1 MDQYI
6 LAIDQGTSSSRA
18 IIFNQHSKIIAVSQK
33 EFTQHFPHPGWV
45 EHDAN
50 EIWSSQYS
58 VFTEVIQKANLK
70 PQDIKAIGI
79 TNQRETTV
87 VWDRKTGQ
95 PIYHAIVWQ
104 DRRTAEFCAELKSSG
119 FGEHIQRSTG
129 LLADPYFSGTKL
141 KWILENVKGAADKA
155 SKGELAFGTV
165 DSWLI
170 YKLTGGKIHA
180 TDVSNASRTLLFNI
194 HTLKWDEE
202 ILRKFNIPTSILPE
216 VKNSVDD
223 FGTVDQHLLPHPIP
237 ICGVAGDQ
245 QAALFG
251 QKCYK
256 KGMVKNTYGTG
267 CFTMLNTG
275 SVPVNSKNKLLTTI
289 GWKIGDET
297 TYALE
302 GSVFI
307 GGAVIQWLRDG
318 LEIIKQSADV
328 EVLANS
334 VKDSDGVY
342 FVPALSGLGAPWW
355 DPNATGMISG
365 ITRGTTKAHIA
376 RAAVESIAL
385 QSYDLIDCMQKDLQ
399 EKISELKVDGGATT
413 NQTLMQFQ
421 ADLIQTT
428 VSRPEIQ
435 ETTALGA
442 CYLAGLGIGVWK
454 SLEDIASTEMSTL
467 KFKPQLSEHEAD
479 IKIDA
484 WHKAVKQCM
493 GAGN

>member
-18 IIFNQHSKIIAVSQK
+18 IIFNQFSQIIAVSQK
-33 EFTQHFPHPGWV
+33 EFTQHFPQPGWV

-58 VFTEVIQKANLK
+58 VITEVIQKANLK
-70 PQDIKAIGI
+70 AHDIKAIGI

-87 VWDRKTGQ
+87 VWNKKTGQ

-104 DRRTAEFCAELKSSG
+104 DRRTAEFCATLKTSG
-119 FGEHIQRSTG
+119 FEDLIQKSTG

-141 KWILENVKGAADKA
+141 KWILENVQGAAEQA
-155 SKGELAFGTV
+155 AKGELAFGTV

-170 YKLTGGKIHA
+170 YKLTGGKVHA

-194 HTLKWDEE
+194 HTLKWDQE
-202 ILRKFNIPTSILPE
+202 ILEKFNIPASILPE

-223 FGTVDQHLLPHPIP
+223 FGSVDSHLLAHPIS

-251 QKCYK
+251 QKCFK

-275 SVPVNSKNKLLTTI
+275 TTPVKSNNKLLTTI
-289 GWKIGDET
+289 GWKIGNET

-318 LEIIKQSADV
+318 LEIIKQSSDV

-334 VKDSDGVY
+334 VDNCGGVY

-355 DPNATGMISG
+355 NPNATGMITG

-399 EKISELKVDGGATT
+399 EKITELKVDGGATA
-413 NQTLMQFQ
+413 NLELMQFQ

-442 CYLAGLGIGVWK
+442 CYLAGIGAGIWK
-454 SLEDIASTEMSTL
+454 DTNHLAETEMANI
-467 KFKPQLSEHEAD
+467 KFQPRINEKQAS
-479 IKIDA
+479 IKIKE
-484 WHKAVKQCM
+484 WHLAVNKCI
-493 GAGN
+493 GI

>member
-1 MDQYI
+1 MAQYI
-6 LAIDQGTSSSRA
+6 LSIDQGTSSSRA
-18 IIFNQHSKIIAVSQK
+18 IIFNENSEIIAISQK
-33 EFTQHFPHPGWV
+33 EFTQHFPQPGWV

-50 EIWSSQYS
+50 EIWTSQFS
-58 VFTEVIQKANLK
+58 VITEVIQKANLK
-70 PQDIKAIGI
+70 PQDIQAIGI

-104 DRRTAEFCAELKSSG
+104 DRRTSSYCAELKSSE
-119 FGEHIQRSTG
+119 FHSYIQKSTG

-141 KWILENVKGAADKA
+141 KWILENVAGAMERAN
-155 SKGELAFGTV
+155 KGELAFGTV

-170 YKLTGGKIHA
+170 YKLTGGKTHA

-194 HTLKWDEE
+194 HTLEWDEK
-202 ILRKFNIPTSILPE
+202 ILSEFNIPSSILPE
-216 VKNSVDD
+216 VKNSVDN
-223 FGTVDQHLLPHPIP
+223 FGSVDTHLLSHSIP

-251 QKCYK
+251 QRCFE

-267 CFTMLNTG
+267 CFTMMNTG
-275 SVPVNSKNKLLTTI
+275 NTPLTSTNQLLTTI
-289 GWKIGDET
+289 AWKIGNKT

-307 GGAVIQWLRDG
+307 GGAVVQWLRDG
-318 LEIIKQSADV
+318 LEMIQKSSDV

-334 VKDSDGVY
+334 VEDTGGVY

-355 DPNATGMISG
+355 NPHAKGMITG

-376 RAAVESIAL
+376 KAAIESIAL
-385 QSYDLIDCMQKDLQ
+385 QSYDLIDCMQKDLN
-399 EKISELKVDGGATT
+399 EKIKVLKVDGGATS
-413 NQTLMQFQ
+413 NSFLMQLQ
-421 ADLIQTT
+421 ADLIQAT
-428 VSRPEIQ
+428 VSRPQIQ

-442 CYLAGLGIGVWK
+442 CYLAGLGSGVWN
-454 SLEDIASTEMSTL
+454 SLEDINIQKMDSLDFHSKISVDEAQL
-467 KFKPQLSEHEAD
+467 KIRQ
-479 IKIDA
+479 
-484 WHKAVKQCM
+484 WHQAVKQCLTY
-493 GAGN
+493 

>member
-1 MDQYI
+1 MSKYI

-18 IIFNQHSKIIAVSQK
+18 IIFNGSSEIIAVSQK
-33 EFTQHFPHPGWV
+33 EFTQHFPQPGWV

-50 EIWSSQYS
+50 EIWSSQFS
-58 VFTEVIQKANLK
+58 VLAEVLQKANLK
-70 PQDIKAIGI
+70 PQDIEVIGI

-95 PIYHAIVWQ
+95 PIHNAIVWQ
-104 DRRTAEFCAELKSSG
+104 DRRTSTYCAQLKASA
-119 FGEHIQRSTG
+119 FHEYIQKNTG
-129 LLADPYFSGTKL
+129 LLADPYFSGTKV
-141 KWILENVKGAADKA
+141 KWILENVAGAAEKA
-155 SKGELAFGTV
+155 AKGELAFGTV

-170 YKLTGGKIHA
+170 YKLTAGKVHA

-194 HTLKWDEE
+194 HSLQWDEN
-202 ILRKFNIPTSILPE
+202 ILKEFNIPASMLPE

-223 FGTVDQHLLPHPIP
+223 FGMVDTDLLSHPIP
-237 ICGVAGDQ
+237 IRGVAGDQ

-275 SVPVNSKNKLLTTI
+275 DKPVVSTNKLLTTI
-289 GWKIGDET
+289 GWKIGNET

-355 DPNATGMISG
+355 NPDAKGMITG

-376 RAAVESIAL
+376 RAALESIAL
-385 QSYDLIDCMQKDLQ
+385 QSYDLIDCMQKDLN
-399 EKISELKVDGGATT
+399 EKITELKVDGGATS

-421 ADLIQTT
+421 ADLIQTR

-442 CYLAGLGIGVWK
+442 CYLAGLGAGIWK
-454 SLEDIASTEMSTL
+454 STEDIENTQMKTTVFQPKLDQPTVET
-467 KFKPQLSEHEAD
+467 
-479 IKIDA
+479 KINE
-484 WHKAVKQCM
+484 WHKAVQQCL
-493 GAGN
+493 ANS

>member
-1 MDQYI
+1 MNQHI

-18 IIFNQHSKIIAVSQK
+18 IIFNDQSKIIAVSQK
-33 EFTQHFPHPGWV
+33 EFTQHFPQPGWV

-50 EIWSSQYS
+50 EIWSSQFS
-58 VFTEVIQKANLK
+58 VVTEVIQKANLK

-95 PIYHAIVWQ
+95 PIYNAIVWQ
-104 DRRTAEFCAELKSSG
+104 DRRTSAYCAELKASS
-119 FGEHIQRSTG
+119 FHQYIQESTG

-141 KWILENVKGAADKA
+141 KWILDNVKGAREKAD
-155 SKGELAFGTV
+155 KGELAFGTV

-170 YKLTGGKIHA
+170 FKLTAGKIHA
-180 TDVSNASRTLLFNI
+180 TDISNASRTLLFNI
-194 HTLKWDEE
+194 HTLQWDEK
-202 ILRKFNIPTSILPE
+202 ILKEFNIPKSILPE

-223 FGTVDQHLLPHPIP
+223 YGMVDMHLLSHSIP

-251 QKCYK
+251 QKCFQ

-275 SVPVNSKNKLLTTI
+275 TKPVKSNNKLLTTI
-289 GWKIGDET
+289 GWKIGSET

-307 GGAVIQWLRDG
+307 GGAVVQWLRDG
-318 LEIIKQSADV
+318 LEIIKNSVDV
-328 EVLANS
+328 EALANS
-334 VKDSDGVY
+334 VNDTEGVY

-355 DPNATGMISG
+355 NPDAKGMITG

-376 RAAVESIAL
+376 KAAVESIAL
-385 QSYDLIDCMQKDLQ
+385 QSYDLIDCMQKDLN
-399 EKISELKVDGGATT
+399 EKIKVLKVDGGATA
-413 NQTLMQFQ
+413 NQFLMQFQ
-421 ADLIQTT
+421 ADLIQAT
-428 VSRPEIQ
+428 VSRPEVQ

-442 CYLAGLGIGVWK
+442 CYLAGLGSGVWK
-454 SLEDIASTEMSTL
+454 SVDEIASTTMSSND
-467 KFKPQLSEHEAD
+467 FKPSMSAERANQKISE
-479 IKIDA
+479 
-484 WHKAVKQCM
+484 WHVAVKKCLS
-493 GAGN
+493 